1 MKHLPFIAAMLLA
14 VGASSAWA
22 LEPAHPKTNAK
33 AISLEIP
40 DTGQEQRRP
49 QSGWCG
55 EAAIQMALSYYGAYA
70 SQKAIN
76 RAGKPEHPDLDAPEI
91 PRAMRNMGLD
101 DSH

>member
-1 MKHLPFIAAMLLA
+1 MKRLFSVLVLMLVMTGGSATAPAPATPKAAA
-14 VGASSAWA
+14 R
-22 LEPAHPKTNAK
+22 P
-33 AISLEIP
+33 ISLGIA
-40 DTGQEQRRP
+40 DTGQEPRRP